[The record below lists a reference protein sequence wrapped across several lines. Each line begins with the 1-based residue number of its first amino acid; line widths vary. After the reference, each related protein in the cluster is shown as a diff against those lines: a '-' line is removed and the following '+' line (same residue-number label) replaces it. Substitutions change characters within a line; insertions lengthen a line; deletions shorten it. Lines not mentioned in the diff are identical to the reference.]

1 MSKIFNIFG
10 TDSHLMTKNLLIASN
25 AIKLVPPGGNVALKP
40 NLVVAGTPDNGAT
53 THPGVLSGCI
63 EYFRD
68 NGVKDISVIEGSWI
82 AADTMRA
89 MKRAGYDEVC
99 KKYNVPFYD
108 LKKDKTRAVGSNI
121 GPIEICCKALD
132 AGLLVDLPVLKGHC
146 QTVMTC
152 ALKNLK
158 GCLPDREKRRFHSLG
173 LTKPIAALGSVLK
186 VGLIIVDSICG
197 DLDFEEGGNPV
208 QTNRM
213 FLGTDPVMI
222 DAYGCELMGLNISQ
236 VAYIKLAENWGAGQ
250 TAYTQNDII
259 NLNEPDNA
267 GKYPKPSGI
276 VTNLIRNVHED
287 SACSACFASL
297 VRALHVNNKGLVE
310 NIYIGQGWRGKKIS
324 GSSLGIG
331 NCCINSDRCVRGCP
345 PSAKKIA
352 EMFLQK
358 NTDNELTELNGLI
371 L

>member
-1 MSKIFNIFG
+1 MGKILNIYG

-25 AIKLVPPGGNVALKP
+25 AIKLVPPGGSVALKP
-40 NLVVAGTPDNGAT
+40 NLVVSGIPSNGAT

-82 AADTMRA
+82 AADTMNA
-89 MKRAGYDEVC
+89 MKRAGYNEVC
-99 KKYNVPFYD
+99 EKYNVPFYD
-108 LKKDKTRAVGSNI
+108 LKRDKTRAVTTNI

-132 AGLLVDLPVLKGHC
+132 SGLLVDLPVLKGHC

-173 LTKPIAALGSVLK
+173 LTKPIAALGAALK
-186 VGLIIVDSICG
+186 PRLIIVDSICG

-222 DAYGCELMGLNISQ
+222 DSYGCELMGLDIDQ
-236 VAYIKLAENWGAGQ
+236 VGYIKLAEKWGAGK
-250 TAYTQNDII
+250 TIYSANDII

-267 GKYPKPSGI
+267 GSYSRAPGK
-276 VTNLIRNVHED
+276 VANLVRNVHED
-287 SACSACFASL
+287 SACSACYASL
-297 VRALHVNNKGLVE
+297 VRALYVNNAGLSK
-310 NIYIGQGWRGKKIS
+310 NIYIGQGWREKKIPEV
-324 GSSLGIG
+324 SLGIG
-331 NCCINSDRCVRGCP
+331 NCCMNATICVRGCP
-345 PSAKKIA
+345 PSAKDIA
-352 EMFLQK
+352 EKF
-358 NTDNELTELNGLI
+358 
-371 L
+371 